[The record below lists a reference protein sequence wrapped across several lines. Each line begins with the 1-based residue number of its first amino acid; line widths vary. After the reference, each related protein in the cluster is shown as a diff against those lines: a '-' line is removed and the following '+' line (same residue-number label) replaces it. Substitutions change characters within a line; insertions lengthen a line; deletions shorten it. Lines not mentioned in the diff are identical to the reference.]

1 MTTADLLG
9 GLPGRASPSAPRVV
23 ASAPVPAPALSRA
36 SSLPAS
42 LQDAVIT
49 GIWRTGVVAA
59 VAWLALGALT
69 LAWPNKEVGF
79 SDWNFTTEL
88 GVAALVVGGMLLAFA
103 LLGAHAGRVGRTL
116 RPAGQWLIAGPLLLA
131 LWEVLTAKLG
141 LLPPPFF
148 APPQSLLDVAYED
161 WARLGLSTAHSLRL
175 LAHGFVLGALVGF
188 GTGVWIGWSRI
199 AGYWVHPVLR
209 FLGPVPA
216 SALLPLAFFFA
227 PSSYAAAVF
236 LVGLATFFPVAVLTW
251 SGVASVNKS
260 YYDVAR
266 TLGASEWFL
275 VLRVAVPAALPQV
288 FVGLFMGLGA
298 SFSVLVTAE
307 MMGVK
312 AGLGWYLQWA
322 QGWAAYANMYAALL
336 VMAVLCSG
344 LITLLFTVRDRALS
358 WQKGTVK
365 W

>member
-1 MTTADLLG
+1 MTTAENLLG
-9 GLPGRASPSAPRVV
+9 AQRASATGPR
-23 ASAPVPAPALSRA
+23 APARRQAAAIPSEAAPHAALHE
-36 SSLPAS
+36 PA
-42 LQDAVIT
+42 IT
-49 GIWRTGVVAA
+49 GAWRTGLVAA
-59 VAWLALGALT
+59 LAWLALGLLT
-69 LAWPNKEVGF
+69 LYWPNLEVGF
-79 SDWNFTTEL
+79 SDWSFTREFGL
-88 GVAALVVGGMLLAFA
+88 AALAVAAGLAVVA
-103 LLGAHAGRVGRTL
+103 LLGARAGRVGRKL
-116 RPAGQWLIAGPLLLA
+116 RPAGHWLIAAPLLLA
-131 LWEVLTAKLG
+131 LWELLTAKLG
-141 LLPPPFF
+141 TLPPPFF
-148 APPQSLLDVAYED
+148 APPQSLIDVAHED

-175 LAHGFVLGALVGF
+175 LAHGFVLGAVVGF
-188 GTGVWIGWSRI
+188 ATGVWIGWSRI

-236 LVGLATFFPVAVLTW
+236 LVALATFFPVAVLSW
-251 SGVASVNKS
+251 SGVASVSKS

-266 TLGASEWFL
+266 TLGAGEWFL

-344 LITLLFTVRDRALS
+344 LITLLFAVRDRVLG

>member
-9 GLPGRASPSAPRVV
+9 GGLERQPAPRPAVPTQV
-23 ASAPVPAPALSRA
+23 RASAPAG
-36 SSLPAS
+36 SLPAS
-42 LQDAVIT
+42 LHDVVFT
-49 GIWRTGVVAA
+49 GVWRTGVIAA
-59 VAWLALGALT
+59 AFWFALGALT
-69 LAWPNKEVGF
+69 LWWPNKEVGF
-79 SDWNFTTEL
+79 SDWTFTTEL
-88 GVAALVVGGMLLAFA
+88 GVAALVVGGLLLATA
-103 LLGAHAGRVGRTL
+103 LLGAQAGRVGRTL
-116 RPAGQWLIAGPLLLA
+116 RPAGQWLIAGPVLLA

-275 VLRVAVPAALPQV
+275 VLRVAIPAALPQV

-322 QGWAAYANMYAALL
+322 QGWSAYANMYAALL

-344 LITLLFTVRDRALS
+344 LITLLFTVRDQALS

>member
-9 GLPGRASPSAPRVV
+9 GRPGRASPSAARAVTP
-23 ASAPVPAPALSRA
+23 AQAPALSRA
-36 SSLPAS
+36 SFLPAS
-42 LQDAVIT
+42 LQDTVIT
-49 GIWRTGVVAA
+49 GVWRTGVVAA

-69 LAWPNKEVGF
+69 LGWPNKEVGF
-79 SDWNFTTEL
+79 SDWTFTTEL
-88 GVAALVVGGMLLAFA
+88 GVAALVVGVLLLAIA
-103 LLGAHAGRVGRTL
+103 LLGAQAGRIGRTL

>member
-1 MTTADLLG
+1 MTTAGNILG
-9 GLPGRASPSAPRVV
+9 APPRQQ
-23 ASAPVPAPALSRA
+23 PAPARVPVRRDA
-36 SSLPAS
+36 RPAATPS
-42 LQDAVIT
+42 ALDEPAVA
-49 GIWRTGVVAA
+49 GVWRTGLVAA
-59 VAWLALGALT
+59 AAWLALGVLT
-69 LAWPNKEVGF
+69 AWWPNREVGF
-79 SDWNFTTEL
+79 SDWNFTQEFGIGAIAVAIAL
-88 GVAALVVGGMLLAFA
+88 GVVA
-103 LLGAHAGRVGRTL
+103 LLGARAGRLGRKL
-116 RPAGQWLIAGPLLLA
+116 RPAGQWLVAAPLLLA
-131 LWEVLTAKLG
+131 LWEALTAKLG

-148 APPQSLLDVAYED
+148 APPQSLLDVAVED

-188 GTGVWIGWSRI
+188 ATGVWIGWSRI

-266 TLGASEWFL
+266 TLGATDWFL

-322 QGWAAYANMYAALL
+322 QGWAAYPNMYAALL

-344 LITLLFTVRDRALS
+344 LITLLFKVRDRALS